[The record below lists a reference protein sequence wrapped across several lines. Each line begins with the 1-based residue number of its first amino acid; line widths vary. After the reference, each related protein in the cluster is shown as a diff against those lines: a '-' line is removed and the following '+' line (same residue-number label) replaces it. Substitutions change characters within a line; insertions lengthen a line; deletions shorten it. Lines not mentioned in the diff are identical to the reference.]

1 MFQEKLLDL
10 NLLRVF
16 SVVYRTASFS
26 RAAEEL
32 NLTQSSVS
40 NAIARLKKSIGEEL
54 FIRAGRG
61 VKPTLVALNL
71 YQQLEQPLL
80 AIEQVVS
87 GLHLFDPK
95 TSERTFYVYANETI
109 IHLLQTRVDEYLS
122 ESGIDIVFREAPIAE
137 ELLQGDLQLEKVD
150 LAIDVSQPNLAS
162 FASMKVLEDRLNCV
176 VRKDHPRIKGSL
188 SREQYFAEKHIIHI
202 MRRSNLS
209 MADLMTKEVLPA
221 REMYGEQSSLLS
233 MLATAAKSDAIAV
246 ATQSYT
252 DAYADLFG
260 LQVLSLPFA
269 TKPIEL
275 YMVWSKKL
283 QHNTANLWLRETLL
297 TLMKRL

>member
-1 MFQEKLLDL
+1 MPQDKSLDL

-16 SVVYRTASFS
+16 SIVYKTASFS

-40 NAIARLKKSIGEEL
+40 NAIARLKLSIGEDL
-54 FIRAGRG
+54 FIRVGRG
-61 VKPTLVALNL
+61 VRPTSVALNL

-87 GLHLFDPK
+87 SLQLFDPK
-95 TSERTFYVYANETI
+95 VSERTFYVYANETI
-109 IHLLQTRVDEYLS
+109 IHLLQTRVDEYLLDS
-122 ESGIDIVFREAPIAE
+122 CIDIVFRETPIVE
-137 ELLQGDLQLEKVD
+137 EQIEMDLQLEKVD

-162 FASMKVLEDRLNCV
+162 FASTKVLQDRLNCV
-176 VRKDHPRIKGSL
+176 VRKNHPRIQGSV
-188 SREQYFAEKHIIHI
+188 SREQYFAEKHIIHN

-209 MADLMTKEVLPA
+209 MADLMTKEVLPV

-260 LQVLSLPFA
+260 LQVLSLPFV
-269 TKPIEL
+269 TEPIDL
-275 YMVWSKKL
+275 YMVWSSKL
-283 QHNTANLWLRETLL
+283 TRNPANRWLRDTLL
-297 TLMKRL
+297 GLIESR